1 MASPWTKL
9 ASPRTSRAV
18 NLAVWGF
25 ATLLVAVC
33 IAIVAWQFGH
43 DSTRPGLSDLRQ
55 VFPLAFTAASLV
67 LVFLLAVG
75 LNWHSRRES
84 RQLQAENLELSRLAL
99 VASKTDNAAFIT
111 NPDGNIQWVND
122 GFVRLTGHSAT
133 EALGKQ
139 PGPLLLGQLQNIKVN
154 QKLRDGISHRRIFT
168 VEMLCSNR
176 RGHRFW
182 MSLNMTPVVD
192 DQGHL
197 NHYIGI
203 GQDITARRKAEEE
216 VAKVG
221 RRSELLLNAAADG
234 IFGFDLQGVIS
245 FVNSAT
251 TRMTGFE
258 SDDLIGQPLSS
269 LLHQLRVNRG
279 NALQD
284 ELFAG
289 AAFIDGSVQVGES
302 DEFRRKDGTSFPV
315 EYSSTPV
322 YEGNNLIG
330 SVVVF
335 RDITARAQAE
345 ALRTRQMRQSAL
357 RADVAFALTSGDSLR
372 GFLGRAMLALVKHLD
387 GAFARVWTL
396 NAADLMLELQASS
409 GIYSHIN
416 GPHGRI
422 PVGTLKVGKIARDG
436 APQISENLL
445 ADPDILDKDWVA
457 RERMAAFIGFPLFLE
472 GNLVGVMAL
481 FSRQRLPEDAMELLG
496 QVADTIAQGIARKQ
510 AEESQGRQTA
520 LLDKVADAVLV
531 VGLDDR
537 LVACNEAACRLH
549 GWDGNPPI
557 GQQVLASLLAD
568 PNACSRARG
577 FTLQE
582 GSWRD
587 EFSAVPHPDGPRP
600 VDCRWFLATDESGA
614 PESFIIVQTDT
625 AARRELERRLLA
637 NQRTETVGLLARG
650 LAHELTDTLFPI
662 LVSTETLQTRA
673 TDEATRES
681 LALLEANARRSIGLV
696 RQIQTLGAPANRGD
710 ARPTPTPEVAA
721 NLAAIIRGTFP
732 KNLQTRAEIAPDL
745 WTLRGDAVATLQ
757 ALLNLALVAGRQMP
771 DGGVFTLAAANVYL
785 PEGDPSLPHHAEPGC
800 HVRFT
805 LSHTGAALPDDLVA
819 RLAEAG
825 RDGNDSVAP
834 GLGDAALAAGT
845 ELERAVASAL
855 HLLREQRAFL
865 TIEPG
870 SSPGTS
876 LSVSVPAETPAEG
889 VALEP
894 AEPARP
900 SGHGEV
906 ILVVD
911 DEESLLTITKDAL
924 ESFGYRALTARDGAE
939 AVATYSAHRQDIRAV
954 ITDMVMP
961 NMDGPS
967 TIRVL
972 RKLDPTV
979 PIIASSGLMEPA
991 KVRELTGESDLAFLE
1006 KPYSADLLL
1015 QTVHAAVQRA
1025 P

>member
-1 MASPWTKL
+1 
-9 ASPRTSRAV
+9 
-18 NLAVWGF
+18 
-25 ATLLVAVC
+25 
-33 IAIVAWQFGH
+33 
-43 DSTRPGLSDLRQ
+43 
-55 VFPLAFTAASLV
+55 
-67 LVFLLAVG
+67 
-75 LNWHSRRES
+75 
-84 RQLQAENLELSRLAL
+84 
-99 VASKTDNAAFIT
+99 
-111 NPDGNIQWVND
+111 
-122 GFVRLTGHSAT
+122 
-133 EALGKQ
+133 
-139 PGPLLLGQLQNIKVN
+139 
-154 QKLRDGISHRRIFT
+154 
-168 VEMLCSNR
+168 
-176 RGHRFW
+176 
-182 MSLNMTPVVD
+182 
-192 DQGHL
+192 
-197 NHYIGI
+197 
-203 GQDITARRKAEEE
+203 
-216 VAKVG
+216 
-221 RRSELLLNAAADG
+221 
-234 IFGFDLQGVIS
+234 
-245 FVNSAT
+245 
-251 TRMTGFE
+251 
-258 SDDLIGQPLSS
+258 
-269 LLHQLRVNRG
+269 
-279 NALQD
+279 
-284 ELFAG
+284 
-289 AAFIDGSVQVGES
+289 
-302 DEFRRKDGTSFPV
+302 
-315 EYSSTPV
+315 
-322 YEGNNLIG
+322 
-330 SVVVF
+330 
-335 RDITARAQAE
+335 
-345 ALRTRQMRQSAL
+345 
-357 RADVAFALTSGDSLR
+357 
-372 GFLGRAMLALVKHLD
+372 MLALVKHLD

-396 NAADLMLELQASS
+396 NAADMMLELEASS

-457 RERMAAFIGFPLFLE
+457 RERMVAFIGFPLFLE
-472 GNLVGVMAL
+472 GKLVGVMAL

-510 AEESQGRQTA
+510 AEDSQGRQTA
-520 LLDKVADAVLV
+520 LLDKVSDAVLV
-531 VGLDDR
+531 FGLDDR

-549 GWDGNPPI
+549 GWDVNPPI
-557 GQQVLASLLAD
+557 GQQVLTSILAD
-568 PNACSRARG
+568 PHACSRARA

-587 EFSAVPHPDGPRP
+587 EFSAVPRLDGPRP
-600 VDCRWFLATDESGA
+600 VDCRWFLATDEAGA
-614 PESFIIVQTDT
+614 PESFIVVQTDT
-625 AARRELERRLLA
+625 SARRELESRLLA

-673 TDEATRES
+673 ADEATRES

-696 RQIQTLGAPANRGD
+696 RQIQALGAPANRED

-745 WTLRGDAVATLQ
+745 WTLRGDAVAVQQ
-757 ALLNLALVAGRQMP
+757 ALLNLALVASRQMP
-771 DGGVFTLAAANVYL
+771 DGGVFTLEAANVYL
-785 PEGDPSLPHHAEPGC
+785 PEGDPSLPPHAEAGC

-805 LSHTGAALPDDLVA
+805 LSHTGAPLPEELLA
-819 RLAEAG
+819 RLATAGEAAS
-825 RDGNDSVAP
+825 DAP
-834 GLGDAALAAGT
+834 GLGHAALAAGS

-855 HLLREQRAFL
+855 HLLRQQRAFL
-865 TIEPG
+865 TLEPG
-870 SSPGTS
+870 ATPGAS
-876 LSVSVPAETPAEG
+876 VAVSVPAETPAEG
-889 VALEP
+889 VTP
-894 AEPARP
+894 VSAETARP

-911 DEESLLTITKDAL
+911 DEESLLAITKDAL

-972 RKLDPTV
+972 RKLDPYV